1 METKVPTNHCTG
13 FDKTNMDRIPSLED
27 LENKRKKEKIKDVQ
41 RKESYLYKNFLY
53 KEDLHRSLKK
63 EYGLYNYCLI
73 SVCIS
78 FILGLVIGIVLMG
91 TTQSQ
96 IIKNNSVSKKI
107 VNESRLSRTLNSL
120 KFDTKGNEIT
130 NENKRYVSVSF
141 TGEKDHKFKK
151 DIYPKSLTED
161 MKNILKDNKEDFKHS
176 LNFNKTF
183 MVNAKT
189 VLYGN
194 VFWGPQVEDSMP
206 QGYGPSTTTI
216 WESYTNQSEVIKMES
231 GCGRMQNRLVTFKD
245 GIQACVRYRQN
256 TDQIQG
262 ELFSFYVAKL
272 MNITNLAPSVVK
284 VVDLKDKLWQNV
296 ANEVSTAQW
305 YSNRAVVLTQYIPS
319 LESATIPDIF
329 KPSNRHLNKYDI
341 LKMSLKES
349 ESKDI
354 LIDKLKD
361 KKLKKKKEGNFDHI
375 DLKLN
380 KKTIDKFVELAQW
393 SDLIIFD
400 YLTANLDRIVNNLFN
415 FQWNINIMDGPAHN
429 LARKMDSGL
438 LLFLDNESG
447 LLHGYR
453 LLKKYNV
460 YHSLMLDNLC
470 VFRKTTISALKELY
484 ETQTVGVKLSS
495 MFHEKN
501 NAVIRDILPPLP
513 EKNVKILQERIGKV
527 LSQVEKCEQNFSVK
541 G

>member
-13 FDKTNMDRIPSLED
+13 FDKTDMDRIPSLED
-27 LENKRKKEKIKDVQ
+27 LENKRKKEKIKDTQ
-41 RKESYLYKNFLY
+41 RKDSYLYKNFLY
-53 KEDLHRSLKK
+53 KEDFQRSLKK

-78 FILGLVIGIVLMG
+78 FILGLIIGVVLMG

-96 IIKNNSVSKKI
+96 IIKVNSVNKKI

-120 KFDTKGNEIT
+120 KFDIKSNEVT

-176 LNFNKTF
+176 MNFNKTF
-183 MVNAKT
+183 LVNEKT

-194 VFWGPQVEDSMP
+194 VFWGPEVEDAMP
-206 QGYGPSTTTI
+206 QGYGPSTTAI
-216 WESYTNQSEVIKMES
+216 WESYTNQSEVIKMEP
-231 GCGRMQNRLVTFKD
+231 GCGRMQNRLVTFND

-262 ELFSFYVAKL
+262 EIFSFYVAKL

-296 ANEVSTAQW
+296 ANEVSAAQW

-361 KKLKKKKEGNFDHI
+361 KKMKKKKEGNFDHI

-484 ETQTVGVKLSS
+484 ETQMVGAKLSL

-527 LSQVEKCEQNFSVK
+527 LSQVEKCEQNYSVK

>member
-27 LENKRKKEKIKDVQ
+27 LENKRKKEKIKDIQ
-41 RKESYLYKNFLY
+41 RKDSYLYKSFVY
-53 KEDLHRSLKK
+53 KDDLQRSLKK
-63 EYGLYNYCLI
+63 EYGIYNYCLI

-78 FILGLVIGIVLMG
+78 FILGLIIGV
-91 TTQSQ
+91 
-96 IIKNNSVSKKI
+96 I
-107 VNESRLSRTLNSL
+107 VNESGLSRTLNSL
-120 KFDTKGNEIT
+120 KFDIKGNEIT
-130 NENKRYVSVSF
+130 KENKRYVSVSF

-183 MVNAKT
+183 LVNEKT

-194 VFWGPQVEDSMP
+194 VFWGPEVEDAMP
-206 QGYGPSTTTI
+206 QGYGPSTTAI
-216 WESYTNQSEVIKMES
+216 WESYTNQSEVVKMES

-262 ELFSFYVAKL
+262 EIFSFYVAKL

-349 ESKDI
+349 ESTDI

-361 KKLKKKKEGNFDHI
+361 KKMKKKKERNFDHI

-470 VFRKTTISALKELY
+470 VFRKTTISALKELF
-484 ETQTVGVKLSS
+484 ETQTVGAKLSL

-513 EKNVKILQERIGKV
+513 EKNIKILHERIGKV

>member
-1 METKVPTNHCTG
+1 MEVQVPTNHCTG

-27 LENKRKKEKIKDVQ
+27 LENKRKKEKKKDVL
-41 RKESYLYKNFLY
+41 RKDSYLYKNFLY
-53 KEDLHRSLKK
+53 KEDLRRSLKK

-78 FILGLVIGIVLMG
+78 FILGLIIGIVLMG

-96 IIKNNSVSKKI
+96 ILKVNSVSKKI

-120 KFDTKGNEIT
+120 KFDITGNEIT
-130 NENKRYVSVSF
+130 KENKRYVSVSF

-183 MVNAKT
+183 LVNEKT
-189 VLYGN
+189 VLYDN
-194 VFWGPQVEDSMP
+194 VFWGPEVEYSMP
-206 QGYGPSTTTI
+206 QGYGPSTTDV
-216 WESYTNQSEVIKMES
+216 WESYTNQSEVIKMEP

-262 ELFSFYVAKL
+262 EIFSFYVAKL

-305 YSNRAVVLTQYIPS
+305 FSNRAVVITQYIPS
-319 LESATIPDIF
+319 LESATIPEIF

-375 DLKLN
+375 DMKLN

-484 ETQTVGVKLSS
+484 ETQMLGVKLSA

-527 LSQVEKCEQNFSVK
+527 LSQVEKCEQSFSFK

>member
-1 METKVPTNHCTG
+1 MEAKVPTNHCKG

-27 LENKRKKEKIKDVQ
+27 LENKRKKEKIKDIQ
-41 RKESYLYKNFLY
+41 RRGSYLYKHFYY
-53 KEDLHRSLKK
+53 KEDLQRSLKK

-78 FILGLVIGIVLMG
+78 FILGLIIGIVLMG

-96 IIKNNSVSKKI
+96 ILKYNSVSKKI
-107 VNESRLSRTLNSL
+107 VNDSRLSRTLNSL
-120 KFDTKGNEIT
+120 KFDIKDNDTK
-130 NENKRYVSVSF
+130 ENKRFVSVSF

-151 DIYPKSLTED
+151 DIYPKTLTED

-183 MVNAKT
+183 LVNDKT

-194 VFWGPQVEDSMP
+194 VFWGPEVEDSMP
-206 QGYGPSTTTI
+206 QGYGPSTTDI
-216 WESYTNQSEVIKMES
+216 WESYTNQSEVMKMEP

-245 GIQACVRYRQN
+245 GVQACVRYRQN

-262 ELFSFYVAKL
+262 EIFSFYVAKL

-284 VVDLKDKLWQNV
+284 VVDLKDRLWQNV

-329 KPSNRHLNKYDI
+329 KPSNRHLNKHDI

-361 KKLKKKKEGNFDHI
+361 KKMKNKKEGKFDHI

-470 VFRKTTISALKELY
+470 VFRKTTINALKELY
-484 ETQTVGVKLSS
+484 ESQMVGVKLSA

-513 EKNVKILQERIGKV
+513 EKNVKILQDRIGKV
-527 LSQVEKCEQNFSVK
+527 LSQVEKCEQTFSVK
-541 G
+541 R

>member
-1 METKVPTNHCTG
+1 MEAQVPTNHCKG
-13 FDKTNMDRIPSLED
+13 FDKSNMDRIPSVED
-27 LENKRKKEKIKDVQ
+27 LENKRKKEKIKDIQ
-41 RKESYLYKNFLY
+41 RKESYLYKKFLY
-53 KEDLHRSLKK
+53 KEDLQRSLRK

-78 FILGLVIGIVLMG
+78 FILGLIIGIVLMG

-96 IIKNNSVSKKI
+96 ILKINSVSKKI

-120 KFDTKGNEIT
+120 KLDIKDNDTK
-130 NENKRYVSVSF
+130 ENKRYVSVSF

-151 DIYPKSLTED
+151 DIYPKTLTED

-183 MVNAKT
+183 LVNEKT

-206 QGYGPSTTTI
+206 QGYGPSTTDI
-216 WESYTNQSEVIKMES
+216 WESYTNQSEVIKMEP

-245 GIQACVRYRQN
+245 GVQACVRYRQN

-262 ELFSFYVAKL
+262 EIFSFYVAKL

-284 VVDLKDKLWQNV
+284 VVDLKDRLWQNV
-296 ANEVSTAQW
+296 ANDVSTAQW

-329 KPSNRHLNKYDI
+329 KPSNRHLNKHDI

-361 KKLKKKKEGNFDHI
+361 KKIKKKKEGNFDHV

-470 VFRKTTISALKELY
+470 VFRKTTINALKELY
-484 ETQTVGVKLSS
+484 ETQMLGVKLSS

-513 EKNVKILQERIGKV
+513 EKNVKILQDRIGKV
-527 LSQVEKCEQNFSVK
+527 LSQVEKCEQTFSVK
-541 G
+541 R

>member
-27 LENKRKKEKIKDVQ
+27 LENKRKREKIKDIQ
-41 RKESYLYKNFLY
+41 RKDSYLYKSFVY
-53 KEDLHRSLKK
+53 KDDLQRSLKK
-63 EYGLYNYCLI
+63 EYGIYNYCLI

-78 FILGLVIGIVLMG
+78 FILGLVIGVVLMG

-96 IIKNNSVSKKI
+96 IIKVNSVSKKI

-120 KFDTKGNEIT
+120 KFDIKGNEIT
-130 NENKRYVSVSF
+130 KENKRYVSVSF

-183 MVNAKT
+183 LVNEKT

-194 VFWGPQVEDSMP
+194 VFWGPEVEDAMP
-206 QGYGPSTTTI
+206 QGYGPSTTAI

-262 ELFSFYVAKL
+262 EIFSFYVAKL

-361 KKLKKKKEGNFDHI
+361 KKLKKKKERNFDHI

-470 VFRKTTISALKELY
+470 VFRKTTISALKELF
-484 ETQTVGVKLSS
+484 ETQTVGAKLSL

-513 EKNVKILQERIGKV
+513 EKNIKILHERIGKV